1 MKIEFV
7 ARKVAGS
14 ATYKQSNKQYEVL
27 LSIKVSLFGLF
38 NYEALSLLWWDKISS
53 TKLHIAPLTAVT
65 WLQCHEVSPLSV
77 AQ

>member
-38 NYEALSLLWWDKISS
+38 IQLWK
-53 TKLHIAPLTAVT
+53 
-65 WLQCHEVSPLSV
+65 QR
-77 AQ
+77 